1 MTKIDVR
8 SFESADFSVFAE
20 AYDKTWGYEISDDPA
35 DRVRELSGPF
45 YLAGNLLKS
54 DWVRVATVDG
64 KPAGLLC
71 ASFDAEASDPAL
83 TALALAHHVII
94 QAADEE
100 LAKTEKGRSLLDFLE
115 TLHEN
120 NESNLA
126 LMRKFGLPPESPELV
141 YFITHP
147 DYRRR
152 GVGKALLMAFDAQ
165 CIRRGVRAAY
175 LFTDTH
181 CAWQAYLRYG
191 WQKMV
196 ESPKNRFG
204 LKQLALRKSYSP
216 F

>member
-1 MTKIDVR
+1 MTIEIR
-8 SFESADFSVFAE
+8 SFESADFSVFAD
-20 AYDKTWGYEISDDPA
+20 AYDKTWGYEISNDPG

-54 DWVRVATVDG
+54 DWVRVATVNG

-71 ASFDAEASDPAL
+71 ASFEAEASDSSVTAQ
-83 TALALAHHVII
+83 ALAYHAVI

-115 TLHEN
+115 TLHEK

-147 DYRRR
+147 DYRRQ
-152 GVGKALLMAFDAQ
+152 GVGKALLTAFDEE
-165 CIRRGVRAAY
+165 CNRRKVRAAY

-181 CAWQAYLRYG
+181 CAWQAYLKCG

-204 LKQLALRKSYSP
+204 LEQLALIKIYSAV
-216 F
+216 

>member
-8 SFESADFSVFAE
+8 SFESADFSIFAE
-20 AYDKTWGYEISDDPA
+20 AYDETWGYEISDDPA

-71 ASFDAEASDPAL
+71 ASFDTEASDPAL
-83 TALALAHHVII
+83 TGLALAHHVII

-115 TLHEN
+115 TLHEK

-126 LMRKFGLPPESPELV
+126 LMRKFGLPPAGLPAVRLAENG
-141 YFITHP
+141 
-147 DYRRR
+147 
-152 GVGKALLMAFDAQ
+152 GVAQ
-165 CIRRGVRAAY
+165 EPLRA
-175 LFTDTH
+175 
-181 CAWQAYLRYG
+181 
-191 WQKMV
+191 
-196 ESPKNRFG
+196 
-204 LKQLALRKSYSP
+204 
-216 F
+216 

>member
-8 SFESADFSVFAE
+8 SFTSEDFSVFAD

-71 ASFDAEASDPAL
+71 ASFDA
-83 TALALAHHVII
+83 
-94 QAADEE
+94 
-100 LAKTEKGRSLLDFLE
+100 
-115 TLHEN
+115 
-120 NESNLA
+120 
-126 LMRKFGLPPESPELV
+126 
-141 YFITHP
+141 
-147 DYRRR
+147 
-152 GVGKALLMAFDAQ
+152 Q
-165 CIRRGVRAAY
+165 CARRGVRAAY

-196 ESPKNRFG
+196 ESPKNRYG
-204 LKQLALRKSYSP
+204 LEQLALIKIYSP
-216 F
+216 V